1 MNSIKNNQNIGK
13 YDRDNI
19 YNIYKTNNDLKDI
32 TIDYNE
38 YKDAMEDIEKFRN
51 VDITK
56 DIKPTTSKKS
66 LIPKLKD
73 NISKTIVEN
82 ILGQGYSK
90 IKIDSDLL
98 KKKYF
103 KS

>member
-19 YNIYKTNNDLKDI
+19 YNIYKTNNDLKNV
-32 TIDYNE
+32 TLDYNE
-38 YKDAMEDIEKFRN
+38 YKDAMKDIEKFRN

-56 DIKPTTSKKS
+56 DIKPSTSKKS

-73 NISKTIVEN
+73 NLSKTIIESF
-82 ILGQGYSK
+82 IGEGYNK
-90 IKIDSDLL
+90 IKIDQDLL
-98 KKKYF
+98 KKKI
-103 KS
+103 